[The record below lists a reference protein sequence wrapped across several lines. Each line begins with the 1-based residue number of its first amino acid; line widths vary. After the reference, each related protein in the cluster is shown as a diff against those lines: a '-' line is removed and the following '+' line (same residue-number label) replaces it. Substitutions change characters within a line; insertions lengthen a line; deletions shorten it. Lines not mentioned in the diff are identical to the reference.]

1 MDGNKIAKATPINSD
16 FLLIKGIRDAAGFL
30 RFIDWMATPKHLR
43 EPEYQKDFAIQIGV
57 SEDTLTDWKK
67 HPQFFQ
73 LMQLRISNWI
83 KERVPDVIGALYEN
97 ASNKGRAKDVEMFLR
112 LAGILTQKENP
123 KKDNGQNT

>member
-1 MDGNKIAKATPINSD
+1 MDRNKIAKATPINAD
-16 FLLIKGIRDAAGFL
+16 FLLIKGIRDTVGFL
-30 RFIDWMATPKHLR
+30 KFIDWMATPKYLR
-43 EPEYQKDFAIQIGV
+43 EPEYQKDFAVQIEV

-97 ASNKGRAKDVEMFLR
+97 ASTAGKAKDVEMFLH
-112 LAGILTQKENP
+112 LAGAWMR
-123 KKDNGQNT
+123 KKDSK